1 VFYIM
6 TWRGSCCPR
15 KIITRNQKRHKDWTQ
30 SKYSFRDVEPHE
42 GEHQST
48 QQPNEGHCQQPAQ
61 HSKFS
66 PRKTGTPPHKPFL
79 KKKWDKHGK
88 SLRACY
94 RCAPS
99 LRVNEQ
105 APQQERRATA
115 VINPKQPETPIDTK
129 MVRHRL
135 IYTRQR
141 IPYSRKNMQRRTP
154 I

>member
-1 VFYIM
+1 M
-6 TWRGSCCPR
+6 RQAWE
-15 KIITRNQKRHKDWTQ
+15 IIAGVLSVRQASN
-30 SKYSFRDVEPHE
+30 S
-42 GEHQST
+42 
-48 QQPNEGHCQQPAQ
+48 
-61 HSKFS
+61 
-66 PRKTGTPPHKPFL
+66 
-79 KKKWDKHGK
+79 
-88 SLRACY
+88 SLILEARLNH
-94 RCAPS
+94 PS

-154 I
+154 IKTNRQLVPSKQPSPFVTTEAVRTTSRWFANERRQNILLAPEHN